1 MTFNSTTMTKQIFSL
16 MIAATLVVSCG
27 QKDNNQ
33 TVDQLIA
40 AKNNKELQARKATI
54 QADLAKIEAALAT
67 LNVRKEEALV
77 SVATLKDTVFNHY
90 LDIQGSVETKENIL
104 IQPEMPGTLVALNVK
119 AGQRVSKGQLLARV
133 DDGGSSQQVASL
145 ETQYQLAK
153 TTFERQKNLW
163 SQKIG
168 SEIQYLQAQ
177 TQMLSLQ
184 RSVAQAKAML
194 SKTEIRAPFSGTI
207 DEVFVERGQVVSAG
221 PQGLMRIVNL
231 NNMYVSTS
239 IPESYIGKLKVGT
252 QVDVFLTSLN
262 KNYKGKV
269 RQIGNF
275 INPNNR
281 SFGIEVSIPNPE
293 NLLRPNQVAKLK
305 VIDYTVKNA
314 IVVPSNVIQE
324 DGKGNQFVFVATNSD
339 GKTATAKKAMV
350 TIGKSSDNVT
360 EILSGLS
367 ANDII
372 VIEGVNTIS
381 EEMKLNFYYF
391 NSRKNKLCHIKIKNS
406 AFQVGQL
413 TIVSR
418 CIS

>member
-1 MTFNSTTMTKQIFSL
+1 MTLNRTPMTKQLFAL
-16 MIAATLVVSCG
+16 LIAATLVVSCG
-27 QKDNNQ
+27 EKNNNQ
-33 TVDQLIA
+33 TVDQLIT
-40 AKNNKELQARKATI
+40 AKNNKELQARKAAI

-314 IVVPSNVIQE
+314 IVVPSNVVQE
-324 DGKGNQFVFVATNSD
+324 DGKGNQFVFVAANSN
-339 GKTATAKKAMV
+339 GKTATAKKTMV
-350 TIGKSSDNVT
+350 TVGKSSDNLT
-360 EILSGLS
+360 EILSGLN

-381 EEMKLNFYYF
+381 EGMKLNF
-391 NSRKNKLCHIKIKNS
+391 
-406 AFQVGQL
+406 
-413 TIVSR
+413 
-418 CIS
+418 

>member
-1 MTFNSTTMTKQIFSL
+1 MTKLIFPLLVTTSL
-16 MIAATLVVSCG
+16 LVSCG
-27 QKDNNQ
+27 DKQNDQ

-40 AKNNKELQARKATI
+40 AKNNKELQARKASI
-54 QADLAKIEAALAT
+54 QADLAKIDAALAT

-90 LDIQGSVETKENIL
+90 LDIQGSVNTKENIL
-104 IQPEMPGTLVALNVK
+104 IQPEMPGTLIALNVK

-163 SQKIG
+163 NQKIG

-207 DEVFVERGQVVSAG
+207 DEVFVERGQVVAAG
-221 PQGLMRIVNL
+221 AQGLMRIVNL

-324 DGKGNQFVFVATNSD
+324 DGKGNQFVFVASNSN
-339 GKTATAKKAMV
+339 GKTAMAKKAMV
-350 TIGKSSDNVT
+350 TTGKSSDNVT

-381 EEMKLNFYYF
+381 EGMKLNF
-391 NSRKNKLCHIKIKNS
+391 
-406 AFQVGQL
+406 
-413 TIVSR
+413 
-418 CIS
+418 

>member
-1 MTFNSTTMTKQIFSL
+1 MKSNRTPMTTKIFPL
-16 MIAATLVVSCG
+16 LLAATLTVSCG
-27 QKDNNQ
+27 EKDNNQ

-40 AKNNKELQARKATI
+40 AKNNKELQARKAAI
-54 QADLAKIEAALAT
+54 QADLAKIDAALAT
-67 LNVRKEEALV
+67 LNVKKEEALV
-77 SVATLKDTVFNHY
+77 SVMSLKDTVFNHY

-104 IQPEMPGTLVALNVK
+104 IQPEIPGTLIALNVK
-119 AGQRVSKGQLLARV
+119 AGQHVSKGQILARV

-153 TTFERQKNLW
+153 TTYERQKNLW
-163 SQKIG
+163 NQKIG

-194 SKTEIRAPFSGTI
+194 AKTVIRAPFSGTI
-207 DEVFVERGQVVSAG
+207 DEVFVEKGQVVSAN

-239 IPESYIGKLKVGT
+239 VPESYIGKLKVGT

-269 RQIGNF
+269 RQVGNF

-305 VIDYTVKNA
+305 VIDYTAKNA
-314 IVVPSNVIQE
+314 IVVPTNVIQE
-324 DGKGNQFVFVATNSD
+324 DGEGNKFVFVAINSN
-339 GKTATAKKAMV
+339 GKTATAKKV
-350 TIGKSSDNVT
+350 LVSTGKSSDNVT
-360 EILSGLS
+360 EILTGLS

-372 VIEGVNTIS
+372 VTEGVNSIS
-381 EEMKLNFYYF
+381 EGMKLNF
-391 NSRKNKLCHIKIKNS
+391 
-406 AFQVGQL
+406 
-413 TIVSR
+413 
-418 CIS
+418 

>member
-1 MTFNSTTMTKQIFSL
+1 MKYNIITMTKLIFPLLVTTSL
-16 MIAATLVVSCG
+16 LVSCG
-27 QKDNNQ
+27 DKQNDQ

-54 QADLAKIEAALAT
+54 QADLAKIDAALAT

-90 LDIQGSVETKENIL
+90 LDIQGSVNTKENIL
-104 IQPEMPGTLVALNVK
+104 IQPEMPGTLIALNVK

-163 SQKIG
+163 NQKIG

-207 DEVFVERGQVVSAG
+207 DEVFVERGQVVAAG
-221 PQGLMRIVNL
+221 AQGLMRIVNL

-324 DGKGNQFVFVATNSD
+324 DGKGNQFVFVASNSN
-339 GKTATAKKAMV
+339 GKTAMAKKAMV
-350 TIGKSSDNVT
+350 TTGKSSDNVT

-381 EEMKLNFYYF
+381 EGMKLNF
-391 NSRKNKLCHIKIKNS
+391 
-406 AFQVGQL
+406 
-413 TIVSR
+413 
-418 CIS
+418 

>member
-1 MTFNSTTMTKQIFSL
+1 MTLNRTPMTKQIFSL
-16 MIAATLVVSCG
+16 LIAATLVVSCG

-40 AKNNKELQARKATI
+40 AKNNKELQARKALI

-350 TIGKSSDNVT
+350 SIGKSSDNVT

-381 EEMKLNFYYF
+381 EGMKLNF
-391 NSRKNKLCHIKIKNS
+391 
-406 AFQVGQL
+406 
-413 TIVSR
+413 
-418 CIS
+418 

>member
-1 MTFNSTTMTKQIFSL
+1 MTLNRTPMTKQIFSL
-16 MIAATLVVSCG
+16 LIAATLVVSCG

-40 AKNNKELQARKATI
+40 AKNNKELQARKAII

-381 EEMKLNFYYF
+381 EGMKLNF
-391 NSRKNKLCHIKIKNS
+391 
-406 AFQVGQL
+406 
-413 TIVSR
+413 
-418 CIS
+418 

>member
-1 MTFNSTTMTKQIFSL
+1 MTKQLFAL
-16 MIAATLVVSCG
+16 LIAATLVVSCG
-27 QKDNNQ
+27 EKNNNQ

-40 AKNNKELQARKATI
+40 AKNNKELQARKAAI

-305 VIDYTVKNA
+305 VIDYTVKNT

-381 EEMKLNFYYF
+381 EGMKLNF
-391 NSRKNKLCHIKIKNS
+391 
-406 AFQVGQL
+406 
-413 TIVSR
+413 
-418 CIS
+418 